1 MRYLKEAGYTTV
13 TLTEVRSFLSE
24 GGPLPPRPVLLTFD
38 DLYQSVRYNAYPV
51 LRELGLHAIGF
62 VVGDWIFA
70 EPQPRAAELS
80 RALSWRELDEMRDV
94 FSYAHHSSGLHTR
107 EEHGTAVER
116 APRDLL
122 LHDLHRLSDRL
133 DEPRAYAYPFGAY
146 TLQTIEWLR
155 EAGVELGFTSQPG
168 LNTTGTP
175 ALELRRN
182 TVLADTD
189 MDAFTR
195 MLEWP

>member
-1 MRYLKEAGYTTV
+1 MRYLKEVGYTTL
-13 TLTEVRSFLSE
+13 TLTEVRSFLS
-24 GGPLPPRPVLLTFD
+24 GSQPLPPRPVLLTFD
-38 DLYQSVRYNAYPV
+38 DLYQSVRYDAYPL
-51 LRELGLHAIGF
+51 LRELGLRATGF
-62 VVGDWIFA
+62 VVGDWIFS

-80 RALSWRELDEMRDV
+80 RTLSWRELDEMRDV

-122 LHDLHRLSDRL
+122 LHDLRRLSGRL
-133 DEPRAYAYPFGAY
+133 DEPRAYAYPFGVY
-146 TLQTIEWLR
+146 TPQTIEWLR

-168 LNTTGTP
+168 LNTRDTP

-189 MDAFTR
+189 LDAFAR
-195 MLEWP
+195 MLD